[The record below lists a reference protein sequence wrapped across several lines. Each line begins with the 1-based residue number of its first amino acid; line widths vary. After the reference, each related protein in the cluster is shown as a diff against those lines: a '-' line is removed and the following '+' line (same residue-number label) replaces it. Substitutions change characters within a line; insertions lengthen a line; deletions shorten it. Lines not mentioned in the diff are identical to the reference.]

1 MKYSKD
7 NRLMRLTCHFCRI
20 LHRNRM
26 RQRQAM
32 HHCAQQQETT
42 NPFAASRLGRN
53 LYLVLAL
60 AALEEPL
67 RLVDSPP
74 MFHQEI
80 HININSL
87 SLHINHMHFSFIIKS
102 HIFCLIILNLQNWT
116 PDLRN
121 FSLDLLKLVKAFNI
135 LEF

>member
-7 NRLMRLTCHFCRI
+7 NRLMRLTCHFYRI

-26 RQRQAM
+26 QQRQAM
-32 HHCAQQQETT
+32 HHCEQQQETT
-42 NPFAASRLGRN
+42 NPFAASHLEQN

-87 SLHINHMHFSFIIKS
+87 SLRINHMHFSFIIKS
-102 HIFCLIILNLQNWT
+102 PIFCSIILNFQKWK
-116 PDLRN
+116 PDLTN
-121 FSLDLLKLVKAFNI
+121 FSLDLLKLFKAFN
-135 LEF
+135 